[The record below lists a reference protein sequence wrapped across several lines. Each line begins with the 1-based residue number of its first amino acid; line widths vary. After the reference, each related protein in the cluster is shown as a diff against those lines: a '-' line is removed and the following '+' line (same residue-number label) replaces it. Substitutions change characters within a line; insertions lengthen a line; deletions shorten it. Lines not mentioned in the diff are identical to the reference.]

1 MIRTMRTSDS
11 AFTLSDCLAA
21 LLITTLF
28 LTATWLQGSK
38 AWHAFNKGDVV
49 LNQETT
55 LLDWSAKDL
64 AGCQT
69 TRITAGYQ
77 QLSCHKSG
85 IAKGLFLLVPE

>member
-28 LTATWLQGSK
+28 LTATWVQGSK
-38 AWHAFNKGDVV
+38 AWHAFNKGDTV
-49 LNQETT
+49 LNQETI

-64 AGCQT
+64 GSCQS
-69 TRITAGYQ
+69 TRITSGYQ
-77 QLSCHKSG
+77 QVSCRKSG
-85 IAKGLFLLVPE
+85 MAKGLFLLVPE